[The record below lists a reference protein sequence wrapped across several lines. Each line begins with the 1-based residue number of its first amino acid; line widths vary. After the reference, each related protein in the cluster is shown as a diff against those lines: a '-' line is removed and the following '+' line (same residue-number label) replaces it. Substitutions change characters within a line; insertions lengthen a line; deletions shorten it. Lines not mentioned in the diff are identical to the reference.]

1 MEGLYAFLCCLGLS
15 LVPVFLLIYNT
26 VVIQRYYF
34 EIEREKF
41 QPPNMVGYKRRFAI
55 VPSVQNDHV
64 VNYEPK
70 YNILA
75 KDIPNSVIETRNVR
89 LVSV

>member
-41 QPPNMVGYKRRFAI
+41 QTPNMVGYKRRFAI
-55 VPSVQNDHV
+55 VPNIQNDHV
-64 VNYEPK
+64 VNSEPK
-70 YNILA
+70 CNILA
-75 KDIPNSVIETRNVR
+75 KDIPNGVIETRNVR

>member
-41 QPPNMVGYKRRFAI
+41 QTPNMVGYKRRFAI
-55 VPSVQNDHV
+55 VSSIQNDHV
-64 VNYEPK
+64 AK

-75 KDIPNSVIETRNVR
+75 KEIPNGVIETRNVR